1 MIYAM
6 LGPLVNALAIVV
18 AALIGLGLRKVLN
31 QAFLDN
37 VMQVLGIIVAV
48 IGIKGIVVDM
58 TLIVVIISLVLGLW
72 IGEFLNLE
80 QRLHML
86 IERKVKPKNKSTFTQ
101 GFVSASLV
109 FVVGAMA
116 IIGSLESGINHNHV
130 IVFTKATLDFTAA
143 VVMSATLGIGV
154 LFSALVVLLY
164 QGALT
169 LLASSIAPYLNPTA
183 ITIISSTGSVLV
195 VMIGLNMLRFT
206 SFKVVNHV
214 LSVVIALFIAQ
225 IMHIIG
231 L

>member
-18 AALIGLGLRKVLN
+18 AALIGLGLRKVLH

-48 IGIKGIVVDM
+48 IGIKGIAVDM

-214 LSVVIALFIAQ
+214 LSLVIALFIAQ
-225 IMHIIG
+225 IMHIVG